1 MKVVWANAGD
11 PLNRII
17 GNYVSRKLYG
27 EPGKFTDFTAMGVM
41 DGDKAIAGMLFYD
54 FDRAA
59 GVIQVSGAAD
69 TPRWLTKPVLW
80 EMFHYPF
87 DEIGCQALVMR
98 VDPEDR
104 RLGRILTAYG
114 FVCHVIPRL
123 RGRDKAEALYVLYDD
138 VWRANGF
145 HKEHR

>member
-1 MKVVWANAGD
+1 VKVVWANAGD
-11 PLNRII
+11 PLNRTI
-17 GNYVSRKLYG
+17 GDYVSRKLYG
-27 EPGKFTDFTAMGVM
+27 SPGAFKDYTAMGVM
-41 DGDKAIAGMLFYD
+41 DGGKAIAGMLFYD
-54 FDRAA
+54 FDRKA
-59 GVIQVSGAAD
+59 GVIQVSGAAE

-80 EMFHYPF
+80 EMFRYPF

-98 VDPEDR
+98 VDPDDK

-114 FVCHVIPRL
+114 FVKHLIPRL

-138 VWRANGF
+138 VWRLNGF